1 MTGSK
6 DYHDYFIKD
15 GVHIGQYEEMY
26 QNVDDPWHIDAQG
39 RRLDMEAALTL
50 IRSQRRRFGRVLD
63 LGCGTGFFSNLLR
76 EAVGG
81 RIWASDISATAVR
94 KARSRYPGIDF
105 FVLDL
110 RQAEDLEFED
120 HSFDLIVMAQTLW
133 CVIDRLDQVFDLF
146 KRYLAPDGVLLI
158 SQHFLQPGEQT
169 YGAEIV
175 ASPQDLIWR
184 LERAGFEVRDVLET
198 NRFQNHHA
206 AIAAGFAPDDEG
218 GS

>member
-1 MTGSK
+1 MTDSQ

-26 QNVDDPWHIDAQG
+26 QNVDDPWHIDALG

-50 IRSQRRRFGRVLD
+50 IRYQHRRFDRVLD
-63 LGCGTGFFSNLLR
+63 LGCGAGFFSNLLR
-76 EAVGG
+76 ETVGG
-81 RIWASDISATAVR
+81 RIWASDVSATAVR
-94 KARSRYPGIDF
+94 KARRRYPGIDF

-110 RQAEDLEFED
+110 RQAQDLEFDD

-133 CVIDRLDQVFDLF
+133 CVIDRLENVLALF
-146 KRYLAPDGVLLI
+146 SRYLAPDGVLLI
-158 SQHFLQPGEQT
+158 SQHFLQPGTQS

-175 ASPQDLIWR
+175 ATPPDLIWR
-184 LERAGFEVRDVLET
+184 LERAGFEVRDMLET
-198 NRFQNHHA
+198 NRLTNHHVA
-206 AIAAGFAPDDEG
+206 LAAGFAPPEED